1 MESQQEMKMKGNMN
15 LPLNILPRQ
24 SHRQCNRKKGSG
36 LDFLKKKKPSNFYQ
50 SLAFSYPLIKY
61 VPQKQGTYFA
71 VLEHAAFRCLPN
83 LT

>member
-36 LDFLKKKKPSNFYQ
+36 LEFFKKEKALLSLSIPSPILQY
-50 SLAFSYPLIKY
+50 I
-61 VPQKQGTYFA
+61 PQKQGTYFA
-71 VLEHAAFRCLPN
+71 VLEHAPFRCLPN